1 MHRGGYGILKL
12 ILIRHG
18 DPDYTID
25 SLTEK
30 GWKEAEYLS
39 ERIAKLDVRD
49 FYVSPLGRARETA
62 ALTLK
67 RMNRTATECAWLR
80 EFAPRI
86 NRPDREDSPVCWD
99 WLPQDWVG
107 DERFYRYDEWYEPSI
122 MSEGKVGEEYRW
134 VTENFDALLAKYG
147 YVRDGHVYRAEQGNN
162 DTLVFFCHFGVTCVL
177 IGHLIGVSPMALW
190 HGLCS
195 APTSVS
201 TIVTEERRKG
211 IVSFRMSSFGDT
223 SHLYVKDEPPAFSA
237 RFCEC
242 WENDERHD

>member
-1 MHRGGYGILKL
+1 MKL

-49 FYVSPLGRARETA
+49 FYVSPLGRARDTA
-62 ALTLK
+62 SLTLK

-99 WLPQDWVG
+99 WLPQDWVQ

-147 YVRDGHVYRAEQGNN
+147 YVRDGHIYRTEQGNN

>member
-1 MHRGGYGILKL
+1 MKL

-49 FYVSPLGRARETA
+49 FYVSPLGRARDTA
-62 ALTLK
+62 SLTLK

-147 YVRDGHVYRAEQGNN
+147 YVRDGHIYRTEQGNN

>member
-1 MHRGGYGILKL
+1 MKL

-49 FYVSPLGRARETA
+49 FYVSPLGRARDTA
-62 ALTLK
+62 SLTLK

-86 NRPDREDSPVCWD
+86 NRPDRENSPVCWD
-99 WLPQDWVG
+99 WLPQDWVQ

-147 YVRDGHVYRAEQGNN
+147 YVRDGHIYRTEQGNN